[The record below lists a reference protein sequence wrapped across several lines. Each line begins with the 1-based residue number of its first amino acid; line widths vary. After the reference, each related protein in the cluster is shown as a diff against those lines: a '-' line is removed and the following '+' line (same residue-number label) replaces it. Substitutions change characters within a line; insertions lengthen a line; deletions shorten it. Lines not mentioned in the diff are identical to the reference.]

1 MFNATLCLMQGC
13 TDWGHLY
20 ISAKLC
26 TGGLDGVVLQCGAV
40 HCRAEGVDTAVGQGG
55 GGGALQQG
63 DTFIFHPQPALHRVV
78 HPPSIN

>member
-1 MFNATLCLMQGC
+1 MG
-13 TDWGHLY
+13 LY
-20 ISAKLC
+20 CIVVLC
-26 TGGLDGVVLQCGAV
+26 TVWL
-40 HCRAEGVDTAVGQGG
+40 RGVDTAVGQGG